1 MSSETTA
8 AATGAVGVL
17 RHDPM
22 AMKPFMGYSV
32 DRYFQHWIDMG
43 AKVPTEKQPKIFN
56 VNWFRQDENGNF
68 MWPGFGD
75 NMRVL
80 DWILDR
86 CEGKVDAQET
96 AIGYLPFAKDINI
109 EGADVDAATLE
120 KLLVVDKARWAA
132 EAEEITAYY
141 AENFGDKMPVEIMD
155 NLAIL
160 KENCAK

>member
-1 MSSETTA
+1 
-8 AATGAVGVL
+8 
-17 RHDPM
+17 
-22 AMKPFMGYSV
+22 
-32 DRYFQHWIDMG
+32 
-43 AKVPTEKQPKIFN
+43 
-56 VNWFRQDENGNF
+56 

-86 CEGKVDAQET
+86 CEGKADAQET
-96 AIGYLPFAKDINI
+96 AIGYLPYAKDINI
-109 EGADVDAATLE
+109 EGADIDAATLE

-141 AENFGDKMPVEIMD
+141 AENFGDKMPVEIME

>member
-32 DRYFQHWIDMG
+32 DQYFQHWIDMG
-43 AKVPTEKQPKIFN
+43 AKVEKDKQPKIFN

-86 CEGKVDAQET
+86 CEGKADAQET
-96 AIGYLPFAKDINI
+96 AIGYVPYAKDINI
-109 EGADVDAATLE
+109 KNTDVTEETLD
-120 KLLVVDKARWAA
+120 KLLYVDKERWAA
-132 EAEEITAYY
+132 EAEEIEKYY
-141 AENFGDKMPVEIMD
+141 DDNFGDKLPKEIRA
-155 NLAIL
+155 NLETL
-160 KENCAK
+160 KENCKK

>member
-32 DRYFQHWIDMG
+32 DKYFQHWIDMG
-43 AKVPTEKQPKIFN
+43 AKVEESKQPKIFN

-86 CEGKVDAQET
+86 CEGKADARET
-96 AIGYLPFAKDINI
+96 AIGYVPYAKDINI
-109 EGADVDAATLE
+109 ENCDITAETLD
-120 KLLVVDKARWAA
+120 KLLVVDKTRWAA
-132 EAEEITAYY
+132 EAEEITNYY
-141 AENFGDKMPVEIMD
+141 AENFGDKMPKEIME
-155 NLAIL
+155 NLEIL
-160 KENCAK
+160 KKNCAE

>member
-32 DRYFQHWIDMG
+32 DQYFQHWIDMG
-43 AKVPTEKQPKIFN
+43 AKVEKSKQPKIFN

-86 CEGKVDAQET
+86 CEDKVDAQET
-96 AIGYLPFAKDINI
+96 AIGYLPYAKDINI
-109 EGADVDAATLE
+109 ENCDIDAATLD

-132 EAEEITAYY
+132 EAEEIEKYY
-141 AENFGDKMPVEIMD
+141 AENFGDKMPKEIME
-155 NLAIL
+155 NLEIL
-160 KENCAK
+160 KKNCAK

>member
-1 MSSETTA
+1 
-8 AATGAVGVL
+8 
-17 RHDPM
+17 
-22 AMKPFMGYSV
+22 
-32 DRYFQHWIDMG
+32 MG
-43 AKVPTEKQPKIFN
+43 AKVPAEKQPKIFN

-86 CEGKVDAQET
+86 CAGNV
-96 AIGYLPFAKDINI
+96 
-109 EGADVDAATLE
+109 
-120 KLLVVDKARWAA
+120 

-141 AENFGDKMPVEIMD
+141 AENFGDKMPEEIME

-160 KENCAK
+160 KANCAK

>member
-1 MSSETTA
+1 MLFRS
-8 AATGAVGVL
+8 ATGAVGVL

-43 AKVPTEKQPKIFN
+43 AKVPAEKQPKIFN

-86 CEGKVDAQET
+86 CEGSVEAEET
-96 AIGYLPFAKDINI
+96 AIGYLPYAKDINI
-109 EGADVDAATLE
+109 ENCDITAETLD

-132 EAEEITAYY
+132 EAEEITTYY
-141 AENFGDKMPVEIMD
+141 AENFGDKMPKEIME
-155 NLAIL
+155 NLEIL
-160 KENCAK
+160 KKNCAK